1 MTDETSRP
9 SEPAGGDGLLFI
21 IAAAVIVVVI
31 GEAAFVAF
39 PRQWMLPL
47 AILGALI
54 ITVGVIYAAMRT
66 IDNDT
71 PVIAPPAEAEPIAR
85 PVIGH

>member
-1 MTDETSRP
+1 MTNETSRP
-9 SEPAGGDGLLFI
+9 SEPAGGDGLLLI
-21 IAAAVIVVVI
+21 IAAAVIIVVI

-39 PRQWMLPL
+39 PSLWMLPL
-47 AILGALI
+47 AILGAMI

-71 PVIAPPAEAEPIAR
+71 SVADTEPVHAR
-85 PVIGH
+85 ALTGH